1 MKYELG
7 TPSHLLDLSHSCQ
20 RTYQVLSG
28 QADIFGEGQN
38 SYPILRASNKI
49 LHLHIFL
56 SAGGRPGLRKLSKKN
71 KETLPSPRTLKTQKK
86 TKAKN
91 AKDGNEIVA
100 ETPLSSYTNDFAA
113 NNNDV
118 EATVHRIGE
127 ISETSLHAALKHA
140 LAKPGDRF
148 EVKVD
153 GKIVD
158 LLRANGE
165 IVEVQTGNFG
175 KLKAKIDHLAFNH
188 SIRVVYPIA
197 IKRMIVQLDVK
208 SGEELSRRKS
218 PKKGNIYSIF
228 DELIHFPT
236 LLSYPGISLEVFFV
250 EIEELR
256 VRDGKGSW
264 RRKFQSILDKRLSSH
279 EKSHVFSSTA
289 DLLQLLPESLP
300 PEFTA
305 SLLAKEAQISV
316 HLAREMA
323 YVLKKNGLTREE
335 GRRGREILYRL
346 AKKRRSEKKPKPVK
360 TAGP

>member
-1 MKYELG
+1 L
-7 TPSHLLDLSHSCQ
+7 T
-20 RTYQVLSG
+20 
-28 QADIFGEGQN
+28 
-38 SYPILRASNKI
+38 ASNKI
-49 LHLHIFL
+49 LHLHLFL
-56 SAGGRPGLRKLSKKN
+56 SAGGRLGLRKLSKKK
-71 KETLPSPRTLKTQKK
+71 KELFPSPKTLKPVKK
-86 TKAKN
+86 IKAKK
-91 AKDGNEIVA
+91 AKDRGEIVA
-100 ETPLSSYTNDFAA
+100 ETPLPGYTNNFAA

-118 EATVHRIGE
+118 EAAVHRIGE

-158 LLRANGE
+158 LLRADGE

-197 IKRMIVQLDVK
+197 IKRMIVQLDIK

-218 PKKGNIYSIF
+218 PKKGNIYSVF
-228 DELIHFPT
+228 DELIHFPL

-300 PEFTA
+300 LEFTA
-305 SLLAKEAQISV
+305 SLLAKEAAISI

-323 YVLKKNGLTREE
+323 YVLKKNGLIKEE
-335 GRRGREILYRL
+335 GRLGREILYRL
-346 AKKRRSEKKPKPVK
+346 AKKKGSRKKLDKVKP
-360 TAGP
+360 AGP

>member
-1 MKYELG
+1 
-7 TPSHLLDLSHSCQ
+7 
-20 RTYQVLSG
+20 
-28 QADIFGEGQN
+28 
-38 SYPILRASNKI
+38 
-49 LHLHIFL
+49 
-56 SAGGRPGLRKLSKKN
+56 LRKLSKKN
-71 KETLPSPRTLKTQKK
+71 KEILPSPKTEKIIKK
-86 TKAKN
+86 TRTKKAN
-91 AKDGNEIVA
+91 DSGELVA
-100 ETPLSSYTNDFAA
+100 ETPLSGYTNDLAA

-140 LAKPGDRF
+140 LAKPGDRL

-175 KLKAKIDHLAFNH
+175 KLKVKIDHLAFNH

-197 IKRMIVQLDVK
+197 IKRMLVQLDVK

-236 LLSYPGISLEVFFV
+236 LLSYPGISLEVVFV

-279 EKSHVFSSTA
+279 EKSFVFSSTT
-289 DLLQLLPESLP
+289 DLLQLLPASLHT
-300 PEFTA
+300 EFTA
-305 SLLAKEAQISV
+305 SLLAKEAQISI

-323 YVLKKNGLTREE
+323 YVLKKNGLTKEA
-335 GRRGREILYRL
+335 GRRGREILYLL
-346 AKKRRSEKKPKPVK
+346 AKKKHSEKNRNP
-360 TAGP
+360 